1 MFLKDTLH
9 KSHKHLLVFQAYFG
23 IQVHKVSKVKRII
36 EVQFMVTHSSKLF
49 FFICGILGQ

>member
-9 KSHKHLLVFQAYFG
+9 KNRTHLLVFQAYFG
-23 IQVHKVSKVKRII
+23 IQVHKVSRVKRII
-36 EVQFMVTHSSKLF
+36 EAQFMVLHSSRLF